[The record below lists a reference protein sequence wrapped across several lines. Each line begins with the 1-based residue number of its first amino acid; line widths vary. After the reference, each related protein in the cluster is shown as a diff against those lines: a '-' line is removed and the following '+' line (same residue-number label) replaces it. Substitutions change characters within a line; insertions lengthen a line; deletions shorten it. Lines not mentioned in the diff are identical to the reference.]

1 MGNFKG
7 FRINILGL
15 CCIISSFRATNK
27 HFSSPHDNNIW
38 RWHFEKLTKVF
49 FFSFFGSILFFLS
62 VCRLTNAFKSVTF
75 CRGGDMC
82 PFISAGP
89 ATFDFTGI
97 SRSADKAS
105 RIKDMLVQRERG
117 KEEVERGGKEEQRT
131 PQTCLHSDSTGG
143 GQHSLKLAT
152 FVVQHIECV
161 SSECEC

>member
-1 MGNFKG
+1 
-7 FRINILGL
+7 
-15 CCIISSFRATNK
+15 
-27 HFSSPHDNNIW
+27 
-38 RWHFEKLTKVF
+38 
-49 FFSFFGSILFFLS
+49 
-62 VCRLTNAFKSVTF
+62 
-75 CRGGDMC
+75 MC

-105 RIKDMLVQRERG
+105 RIKDMPVQRERETKRKWRRVG
-117 KEEVERGGKEEQRT
+117 RGEEEQRT